1 MKAERAMQIA
11 WATAAALLLLG
22 ALVWA
27 AEGGDRAKTVRASE
41 RTGVEWAAAGQ
52 LAQGGDEAAVE
63 NDERVP
69 VQVWTLV
76 AAGGAAGVGLL
87 LLLVRLAMGWV
98 QTVPPADEGHH

>member
-1 MKAERAMQIA
+1 MRAERAMQIG
-11 WATAAALLLLG
+11 WAAAAVLLLL
-22 ALVWA
+22 AAVVWA
-27 AEGGDRAKTVRASE
+27 TEAGDSAKTVLASE
-41 RTGVEWAAAGQ
+41 KTGAEWSAAGQ
-52 LAQGGDEAAVE
+52 LAQGEDDAAVE

-98 QTVPPADEGHH
+98 QTVPPAEEGHH